1 MESIMKTASCILA
14 ATDFSAASACAV
26 RRAAMIAS
34 QFGAALHV
42 LHVVPPLNLYPGQNI
57 DPIALDN
64 EALDAAGERLDT
76 LLPSLAEQYG
86 IRTHAAWRIGRVH
99 AQIAEYAREVAADLV
114 VTGARGDHSRMRS
127 FLGSTT
133 SRLLRVRSGP
143 HLVVRRPNWPYKHVL
158 AAVDFS
164 ADSDAALAWARR
176 LADGAHLDVLH
187 VLDPEL
193 DRHLSPQ
200 AREEANADMRAIA
213 TNLMDNQLYGLP
225 GEVAAHIEMGHVPT
239 RIFELARQWHSDL
252 IVVGRHGQ
260 GGLED
265 FLLGSVSKDI
275 AQAAECDVLV
285 AGVE

>member
-1 MESIMKTASCILA
+1 
-14 ATDFSAASACAV
+14 
-26 RRAAMIAS
+26 
-34 QFGAALHV
+34 
-42 LHVVPPLNLYPGQNI
+42 
-57 DPIALDN
+57 
-64 EALDAAGERLDT
+64 
-76 LLPSLAEQYG
+76 
-86 IRTHAAWRIGRVH
+86 
-99 AQIAEYAREVAADLV
+99 
-114 VTGARGDHSRMRS
+114 MRS

-176 LADGAHLDVLH
+176 LADGGHLDVLH

-193 DRHLSPQ
+193 NRHLPSQ
-200 AREEANADMRAIA
+200 VREAVHADMRIIA
-213 TNLMDNQLYGLP
+213 SNLMDNLLSGLP
-225 GEVAAHIEMGHVPT
+225 GEIAAHVEMGHVPT

-260 GGLED
+260 GGLEAY
-265 FLLGSVSKDI
+265 LLGSVSKDI

>member
-1 MESIMKTASCILA
+1 MKTASCILA
-14 ATDFSAASACAV
+14 ATDFSDAAACAV
-26 RRAAMIAS
+26 RRAATIAG

-42 LHVVPPLNLYPGQNI
+42 LHVVPPLNLYPGQSI
-57 DPIALDN
+57 DPIALDKQ
-64 EALDAAGERLDT
+64 ALDAAGERLDT
-76 LLPSLAEQYG
+76 LLPDLAEQYG

-99 AQIAEYAREVAADLV
+99 AQIADYAKEVAADLV
-114 VTGARGDHSRMRS
+114 VMGARGDHSRMRS

-143 HLVVRRPNWPYKHVL
+143 LLVVRRPNWPYKHVL

-164 ADSDAALAWARR
+164 ADSDTALAWARL
-176 LADGAHLDVLH
+176 LADGVRLDVLH

-193 DRHLSPQ
+193 DRLLPSQ
-200 AREEANADMRAIA
+200 ALEAAHADMRTIA
-213 TNLMDNQLYGLP
+213 ANLMENMVSGLP
-225 GEVAAHIEMGHVPT
+225 GELAAHVEMGHVPT
-239 RIFELARQWHSDL
+239 RIFELASQWRSDL

-260 GGLED
+260 GGLEAY
-265 FLLGSVSKDI
+265 LLGSVSKDI

>member
-1 MESIMKTASCILA
+1 MKTASCILA
-14 ATDFSAASACAV
+14 ATDLSTAAACAV

-34 QFGAALHV
+34 QFGATLHV
-42 LHVVPPLNLYPGQNI
+42 LHVVPPLNLYPGQNF
-57 DPIALDN
+57 DAAALDN
-64 EALDAAGERLDT
+64 EALDVAGERLT
-76 LLPSLAEQYG
+76 ALLQDLAKQYG

-99 AQIAEYAREVAADLV
+99 AQIAAYAQEVAADLIV
-114 VTGARGDHSRMRS
+114 VGARGDHSRMRS

-143 HLVVRRPNWPYKHVL
+143 LLVVRRPNWPYKQVL

-164 ADSDAALAWARR
+164 ADSDVALAWARR

-193 DRHLSPQ
+193 DRHLPPQ
-200 AREEANADMRAIA
+200 ALEAAHADMRTIA
-213 TNLMDNQLYGLP
+213 TNLMDNLLSGLS
-225 GEVAAHIEMGHVPT
+225 GELARHVEMGHVPT
-239 RIFELARQWHSDL
+239 RIFELARQWHTDL
-252 IVVGRHGQ
+252 IVIGRHGQ
-260 GGLED
+260 GGLEAY
-265 FLLGSVSKDI
+265 LLGSVSKDI